1 MPFHWQSNVNVQ
13 HVGVDDMVLL
23 SKLTEQAIVDN
34 LRKRLHGN
42 SIFTYIGPVLISV
55 NPFKQMPYFT
65 EKEMDQ
71 YQSAAQYENPPHI
84 YAVADNMYRNM
95 LIDNESQCVI
105 ISGESG
111 SGKTVAAKYIMS
123 YISRISG
130 GGLKVQHLKDVILQ
144 SNPLLEAFGNS
155 ATIRNWNSSRFGK
168 YVQIVFGRGGEP
180 VGGKVT
186 NFLLEKSRVVRQ
198 NCGDRNFHIFYQLC
212 AGADKNIRSTL
223 GIGDLDYYNYLNHS
237 GVYRAPDTD
246 DAKEFQHTLHAMKVV
261 GISEE
266 TQLEILKLVSAVL
279 HIGNITFVEDNNF
292 AAVEAPDFL
301 QYPAYLLGLSTES
314 IRQKLTARKMES
326 KWGTKTEQIDV
337 TLNVQQANYTRDAWV
352 KAIYTRIFDYL
363 VTSVND
369 AIQVAEGLDTS
380 LSIGILDIYGFEI
393 FENNGFEQF
402 CINFVNEKLQQIF
415 IELTLKAEQEEYVR
429 EKIRWQEIE
438 YFNNKVVCDLIEAK
452 KPPGII
458 SLNKAFSQHPHY
470 QPGAECFLVKHYAG
484 DVVYNVDGFCDRNRD
499 VLYPDLIVLMQQSSN
514 VFLRSLFPED
524 VSATAGKRPTTAST
538 KIRNQANA
546 LVESLMKC
554 TPHYVRCIKPN
565 ETKKPGDWDE
575 QRVRHQVEYLGLREN
590 IRVRRAGFAYRR
602 PFEKFLWRYAI
613 LTSETWPCYR
623 GDPVRGC
630 QIICRS
636 VNMDPDQYQMGT
648 SKIFIKNP
656 ESLFLLEEVRERKYD
671 GFARK
676 IQKAWRQFNARKHHA
691 KRKEQACDLL
701 FGKKERRR
709 YSLNRNFVGDY
720 IGLEHH
726 PALQSLVGKRER
738 VDFAHTVTKYDRRF
752 KTSKLDLLLTTKHL
766 FLIGREK
773 SKNKADK
780 GQLIEVIKR
789 QIDIAHI
796 LSIGLSPY
804 QDDFVIVQIRENYT
818 SLLETP
824 FKTEFITTL
833 SKQFKERT
841 RGGILQLEFLLTHT
855 ITLKKTRF
863 GGGTRT
869 VAFHVSGVS
878 ALCELKP
885 SGHTLHVTVGQGLPN
900 TTRPS
905 IARPSTGYQRRVDR
919 LRTSTRKM
927 PNRTAPP
934 VHEVQRLNLSHGITT
949 ELPASVVDR
958 RPSAQSAISQN
969 STSNKSLSN
978 SSSNQSMMN
987 NAASGGIASRYGG
1000 VPTAIVPMAHA
1011 EYRSTEAPS
1020 RPNKPRLPTKPR
1032 LYPVVKAMYDYDA
1045 QDTDELSFS
1054 AGDEIE
1060 LMQRHDSGW
1069 WQGKWAIESDCF
1081 QPTTCRNDLMRR
1093 CPGFTSRSQRK
1104 KHTHTTHVT

>member
-1 MPFHWQSNVNVQ
+1 MAFHWQSNVNVQ

-23 SKLTEQAIVDN
+23 SKLSEQSIADN
-34 LRKRLHGN
+34 LKKRLHGN

-71 YQSAAQYENPPHI
+71 YQGAAQYENPPHI
-84 YAVADNMYRNM
+84 YALADNMYRNM

-111 SGKTVAAKYIMS
+111 AGKTVAAKYIMS
-123 YISRISG
+123 YIARISG
-130 GGLKVQHLKDVILQ
+130 GGPRVQHVKDVILQ

-180 VGGKVT
+180 IGGKVT

-198 NCGDRNFHIFYQLC
+198 NRGDRNFHIFYQLC

-223 GIGDLDYYNYLNHS
+223 GIGDLDYFNYLNHS
-237 GVYRAPDTD
+237 GVYKAPDTD
-246 DAKEFQHTLHAMKVV
+246 DAKEFQNTLHAMKVV

-266 TQLEILKLVSAVL
+266 VQLEILKIVSAIL
-279 HIGNITFVEDNNF
+279 HIGNITFVEERNF
-292 AAVEAPDFL
+292 AAIEAPDFL
-301 QYPAYLLGLSTES
+301 QFPAFLLGLSTEA
-314 IRQKLTARKMES
+314 IQQKLTARMMES
-326 KWGTKTEQIDV
+326 KWGTKMERIDV
-337 TLNVQQANYTRDAWV
+337 TLNVEQANYTRDAWV
-352 KAIYTRIFDYL
+352 KALHSRLFDYL
-363 VTSVND
+363 VAAVND
-369 AIQVAEGLDTS
+369 AIEVTDGQDTG

-429 EKIRWQEIE
+429 EQIRWQEID

-452 KPPGII
+452 RPPGIMCI
-458 SLNKAFSQHPHY
+458 LDDVCAQNHGQAEGVDAQLLSSLNKTFIQHPHY
-470 QPGAECFLVKHYAG
+470 QSGAECFLVKHYAG
-484 DVVYNVDGFCDRNRD
+484 DVVYSVDGFCERNRD
-499 VLYPDLIVLMQQSSN
+499 VLYPDLILLMQQSSN
-514 VFLRSLFPED
+514 SFLRSLFPEN
-524 VSATAGKRPTTAST
+524 VNATAGKRPTTAST
-538 KIRNQANA
+538 KIRHQANA

-565 ETKKPGDWDE
+565 ETKKPGDWDD

-602 PFEKFLWRYAI
+602 AFEKFLWRYAI
-613 LTSETWPCYR
+613 LTSETWPTYR
-623 GDPVRGC
+623 GDPRQGC

-636 VNMDPDQYQMGT
+636 VSMDPDQYQMGT

-656 ESLFLLEEVRERKYD
+656 ESLFLLEEVREKKYD

-676 IQKAWRQFNARKHHA
+676 IQKAWRQFNARKHHT
-691 KRKEQACDLL
+691 KQKEQASDLL

-726 PALQSLVGKRER
+726 PVLQSLVGKRER
-738 VDFAHTVTKYDRRF
+738 VDFANTVIKYDRRF
-752 KTSKLDLLLTTKHL
+752 KTSKLDMLLTAKHL
-766 FLIGREK
+766 TLIGREK

-780 GQLIEVIKR
+780 GRLIEVAKR
-789 QIDIAHI
+789 QIDLAHI
-796 LSIGLSPY
+796 ASIGLSPY
-804 QDDFVIVQIRENYT
+804 QDDFVIINVRDNYT
-818 SLLETP
+818 SLIETP
-824 FKTEFITTL
+824 FKTEFITSL
-833 SKQFKERT
+833 SKHFRERT
-841 RGGILQLEFLLTHT
+841 RGGILQLEFATSHT

-869 VAFHVSGVS
+869 IQFHLSGGS
-878 ALCELKP
+878 AQCELKP
-885 SGHTLHVTVGQGLPN
+885 EGKTLHVTIGKGLPN

-905 IARPSTGYQRRVDR
+905 MTRPSTGYQRRVDR
-919 LRTSTRKM
+919 LRTSTRKT
-927 PNRTAPP
+927 NRAAPP
-934 VHEVQRLNLSHGITT
+934 TQAVQQMSLSHGMTN

-958 RPSAQSAISQN
+958 RPSVQSGQSQVSNGEKSNN
-969 STSNKSLSN
+969 SW
-978 SSSNQSMMN
+978 NQSTTTSVSSAGN
-987 NAASGGIASRYGG
+987 PTRYGG
-1000 VPTAIVPMAHA
+1000 VPTAFVPHGQMELRTADV
-1011 EYRSTEAPS
+1011 RPAP
-1020 RPNKPRLPTKPR
+1020 RPNKPKPPTKPR
-1032 LYPVVKAMYDYDA
+1032 LYPVVRAMYDYDA

-1054 AGDEIE
+1054 VNDEIE
-1060 LMQRHDSGW
+1060 VMQKHESGW
-1069 WQGKWAIESDCF
+1069 WQGKIGTKIGLFPANYVQE
-1081 QPTTCRNDLMRR
+1081 
-1093 CPGFTSRSQRK
+1093 
-1104 KHTHTTHVT
+1104 